1 MAMKKKPITAEQLED
16 AKRLKAIYEA
26 KKSELKLSQ
35 EGIADALGVG
45 QSAVASLMNGV
56 NALNPTNAS
65 AIAMVLQV
73 GVEEF
78 SPRLAQDIAEMYRSI
93 GLNSLRKTEDKKAY
107 PLFTTVQ
114 AGAFTTTSESY
125 TEKDAKAWIETSKK
139 AGSRSFWLEVE
150 GASMT
155 APAGNRPSFPEGMLI
170 LVDPDQDVEV
180 NDYCIARVNGNEFTF
195 KKLIRDGGVNY
206 LQPLN
211 PQFPLLTCGDG
222 CTFVGKVIMSQWPEE
237 MFG

>member
-1 MAMKKKPITAEQLED
+1 MLYPEGKKQK
-16 AKRLKAIYEA
+16 KR
-26 KKSELKLSQ
+26 
-35 EGIADALGVG
+35 IADDMVEVIESAFGLPRGWMDGISGGVADE
-45 QSAVASLMNGV
+45 SHSSSV
-56 NALNPTNAS
+56 N
-65 AIAMVLQV
+65 
-73 GVEEF
+73 
-78 SPRLAQDIAEMYRSI
+78 
-93 GLNSLRKTEDKKAY
+93 KY

-139 AGSRSFWLEVE
+139 AGRRAFWLEVE

-155 APAGNRPSFPEGMLI
+155 APAGNRPSFPEGILI

-180 NDYCIARVNGNEFTF
+180 NDFCIARVNGNEFTF

>member
-1 MAMKKKPITAEQLED
+1 MDKYEIRRLQLIKLRDGMCAGKAVDLARRISREPSYVSRMLYPEGKKQK
-16 AKRLKAIYEA
+16 KR
-26 KKSELKLSQ
+26 
-35 EGIADALGVG
+35 IADDMVEVIE
-45 QSAVASLMNGV
+45 SAFGLPRGWMDGISGCSSDEKHSVAV
-56 NALNPTNAS
+56 N
-65 AIAMVLQV
+65 
-73 GVEEF
+73 
-78 SPRLAQDIAEMYRSI
+78 
-93 GLNSLRKTEDKKAY
+93 KY

-125 TEKDAKAWIETSKK
+125 TEQDAKAWIETSKK
-139 AGSRSFWLEVE
+139 AGRRSFWLEVE

-180 NDYCIARVNGNEFTF
+180 NDFCIARINGNEFTF

>member
-1 MAMKKKPITAEQLED
+1 MCVDGFTLCDKIMMMKTT
-16 AKRLKAIYEA
+16 YEIIGERI
-26 KKSELKLSQ
+26 KLLREGLGLSQ
-35 EGIADALGVG
+35 AQLAKLCGWSAPSRVGNYELGTRKISTDDAITLAEALRVTPSALLFGVDE
-45 QSAVASLMNGV
+45 NGSGGM
-56 NALNPTNAS
+56 A
-65 AIAMVLQV
+65 
-73 GVEEF
+73 
-78 SPRLAQDIAEMYRSI
+78 RR
-93 GLNSLRKTEDKKAY
+93 RY

-125 TEKDAKAWIETSKK
+125 TERDAKAWIETSKK
-139 AGSRSFWLEVE
+139 AGPRSFWLEVE
-150 GASMT
+150 GDSMT
-155 APAGNRPSFPEGMLI
+155 SCPGSRPSFPEGMLI

-195 KKLIRDGGVNY
+195 KKLIRDGGINY

-211 PQFPLLTCGDG
+211 SKFPLLTCGDG

>member
-1 MAMKKKPITAEQLED
+1 MDKYEIRRLQLIKLRDEMCSGKAVDLARRISREPSYVSRMLYPEGKKQK
-16 AKRLKAIYEA
+16 KR
-26 KKSELKLSQ
+26 
-35 EGIADALGVG
+35 IADDMVEVIE
-45 QSAVASLMNGV
+45 SAFGLPRGWMDGISGGMVAESHSSSV
-56 NALNPTNAS
+56 N
-65 AIAMVLQV
+65 
-73 GVEEF
+73 
-78 SPRLAQDIAEMYRSI
+78 
-93 GLNSLRKTEDKKAY
+93 KY

-125 TEKDAKAWIETSKK
+125 TKKDAKAWIETSKK
-139 AGSRSFWLEVE
+139 AGPRSFWLEVE

-180 NDYCIARVNGNEFTF
+180 NDFCIARINGNEFTF